1 MFAIFLYAINAVL
14 PIILLILLGY
24 FLRQKGFVGETFVK
38 EGNKLVFRVA
48 LPAMLFYN
56 VYNVGSL
63 GEINWG
69 IVWFSLGSI
78 ALLFL
83 LGLVMAVLFVKD
95 KRRKGVLLQC
105 VFRSNYAII
114 GVPLA
119 EALGGS
125 EGVAVVAVM
134 SAFIVPAFNAL
145 AVVALSIFTGED
157 GERPSVKEVL
167 RRIVTN
173 PLIIAVAA
181 GLLALAVRSLL
192 PKLGDGTPV
201 FSLQRDLLF
210 LYKTVETV
218 SRMASPLALIVL
230 GGQFVFSAAGKM
242 LREIVLGTAWR
253 TVLSPAIGLG
263 LAILLNRLGL
273 LRFGPA
279 EYTALVAL
287 FGTPVAVSSAIM
299 AGEMGNDEQL
309 AGQYVVWTSL
319 ASMFTIFLFVVLLR
333 SMGLI

>member
-24 FLRQKGFVGETFVK
+24 FLRQKGFVGEKFVK

-69 IVWFSLGSI
+69 TVWFSLGSVV
-78 ALLFL
+78 LLFL
-83 LGLVMAVLFVKD
+83 LGILMAVLFVRD
-95 KRRKGVLLQC
+95 KRRKGVVVQC

-145 AVVALSIFTGED
+145 AVVALSIFTGEE
-157 GERPSVKEVL
+157 GERPRVRDVL

-181 GLLALAVRSLL
+181 GLAALAIRSFL
-192 PKLGDGTPV
+192 PRLEDGTPV

-210 LYKTVETV
+210 LYKTVETI
-218 SRMASPLALIVL
+218 SRMASPLSLIVL

-263 LAILLNRLGL
+263 LAILLNRLGV
-273 LRFGPA
+273 LRFGAA

-333 SMGLI
+333 TMGLI

>member
-1 MFAIFLYAINAVL
+1 
-14 PIILLILLGY
+14 
-24 FLRQKGFVGETFVK
+24 
-38 EGNKLVFRVA
+38 
-48 LPAMLFYN
+48 
-56 VYNVGSL
+56 
-63 GEINWG
+63 
-69 IVWFSLGSI
+69 
-78 ALLFL
+78 
-83 LGLVMAVLFVKD
+83 
-95 KRRKGVLLQC
+95 
-105 VFRSNYAII
+105 
-114 GVPLA
+114 
-119 EALGGS
+119 
-125 EGVAVVAVM
+125 
-134 SAFIVPAFNAL
+134 
-145 AVVALSIFTGED
+145 
-157 GERPSVKEVL
+157 
-167 RRIVTN
+167 
-173 PLIIAVAA
+173 
-181 GLLALAVRSLL
+181 
-192 PKLGDGTPV
+192 
-201 FSLQRDLLF
+201 
-210 LYKTVETV
+210 
-218 SRMASPLALIVL
+218 MASPLALIVL